1 MARKKAKVIVG
12 FAVIGICLVY
22 LVISGFQKTA
32 LYYFTV
38 DELEAREHE
47 FVGKRIKLAGRVV
60 PGSIQLDVQT
70 LAVEFRIWEPADDV
84 PMTPEQQRTI
94 YYKGIVPDTFKD
106 CAEVVVLGGFSGA
119 RRFTAQT
126 ITAKCPSKYEEGKS
140 GDTGCGEGLLSG
152 VKTYRSLPSARK

>member
-12 FAVIGICLVY
+12 FAVIGVCLFY

-32 LYYFTV
+32 LYYLTV
-38 DELEAREHE
+38 NELEARQHE

-60 PGSIQLDVQT
+60 PGSIQLDEQT

-84 PMTPEQQRTI
+84 HGGPEQQRTI

-106 CAEVVVLGGFSGA
+106 ECDVVLEGSTRPNGVFHA
-119 RRFTAQT
+119 DTLF
-126 ITAKCPSKYEEGKS
+126 AKCPSKYEGKS
-140 GDTGCGEGLLSG
+140 YEEMKQAHGKGAPPTSG
-152 VKTYRSLPSARK
+152 S

>member
-106 CAEVVVLGGFSGA
+106 ECDVVLEGSTRPNGVFRA
-119 RRFTAQT
+119 DTLF
-126 ITAKCPSKYEEGKS
+126 AKCPSKYEGKS
-140 GDTGCGEGLLSG
+140 YEEMKQVHGKEAPSTSG
-152 VKTYRSLPSARK
+152 S